1 LSEEAGCLKVN
12 LDHKVKLLIREADCL
27 AKMGVP
33 MPVVTRTLLCKRDH
47 FILVGDSLQVSLSH
61 ISVTRSCLWYN
72 NTATSFLD
80 VIHHNCYSKHFG
92 EWTLSWTEIEIRT
105 VNV

>member
-1 LSEEAGCLKVN
+1 MYVMLEQVWLLDESLNQKLLSLSEEAGCLKVN

-47 FILVGDSLQVSLSH
+47 FILVSNSLQVSLNYVL
-61 ISVTRSCLWYN
+61 VTGSY
-72 NTATSFLD
+72 
-80 VIHHNCYSKHFG
+80 
-92 EWTLSWTEIEIRT
+92 
-105 VNV
+105 